1 MRAEESKYWD
11 HVAKVVKGGN
21 VDGIKDNIWKRSYI
35 VSKILNHRPIKAR
48 VLEIGVG
55 QGLAAATVN
64 LLTLGNISYT
74 GTDVSPEFCSFV
86 NRRWGLKAVN
96 TDILKLPDGPFD
108 MVWAFDT
115 LEHVRPEER
124 EAGYKEIDRV
134 LDKHGV
140 ILLNVPR
147 EDSEHEEEFDWGQD
161 DNDIL
166 NLARIT
172 KTKVSKWERYTLEEV
187 DRSYLW
193 VELVR

>member
-11 HVAKVVKGGN
+11 HVATVIKGKN
-21 VDGIKDNIWKRSYI
+21 VGGITDNIWKRSYI
-35 VSKILNHRPIKAR
+35 VSKILNHRPIGAK

-55 QGLAAATVN
+55 QGLGAAAVN
-64 LLTLGNISYT
+64 FVTLGRLDYI
-74 GTDVSPEFCSFV
+74 GTDVSPEFCKFV
-86 NRRWGLKAVN
+86 KNRWDLDTVN

-134 LDKHGV
+134 LKPHGI

-147 EDSEHEEEFDWGQD
+147 DDSEHEEEFDWGQD
-161 DNDIL
+161 DKDIL
-166 NLARIT
+166 NLAKIT
-172 KTKVSKWERYTLEEV
+172 RTKVSKWERYTLPEIGK
-187 DRSYLW
+187 SYLW